1 MWWECSGVISL
12 EGEDIESSEDE
23 DGSEEEEDVVT
34 GVSPSSIDEYLSGLS
49 ERERERLLLIENNCN
64 VIFLPPDDST
74 KSLHISTSPISVVLC
89 PLPGLSNQMGFPCG

>member
-34 GVSPSSIDEYLSGLS
+34 GVSPSSIDEYLSGL
-49 ERERERLLLIENNCN
+49 
-64 VIFLPPDDST
+64 
-74 KSLHISTSPISVVLC
+74 
-89 PLPGLSNQMGFPCG
+89 